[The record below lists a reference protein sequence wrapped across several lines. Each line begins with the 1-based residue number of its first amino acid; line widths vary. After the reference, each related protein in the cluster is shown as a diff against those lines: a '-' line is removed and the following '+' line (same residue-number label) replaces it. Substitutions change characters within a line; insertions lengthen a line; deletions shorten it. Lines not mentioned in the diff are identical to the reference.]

1 MIGHVEKVQIFFSTL
16 QTKDV
21 TTRKNFLDELEKEF
35 DSEED
40 YLTNDNNN
48 FQNGSSDDIRP
59 NYYPVI
65 LRLAH
70 ECPFID
76 VRKSCGIILK
86 SLEVTWNV
94 LLSFIFQCLHV
105 ASF

>member
-1 MIGHVEKVQIFFSTL
+1 MIEHVEKVQLFFSTL

-40 YLTNDNNN
+40 YLKNDNNN
-48 FQNGSSDDIRP
+48 LQNGSSNEINIRTS
-59 NYYPVI
+59 YYPVI

-70 ECPFID
+70 ECPFGD
-76 VRKSCGIILK
+76 VRISCGKILK
-86 SLEVTWNV
+86 SLEVIW
-94 LLSFIFQCLHV
+94 I
-105 ASF
+105 